1 MTKTI
6 LTFGKRVSTNIY
18 CMMDT
23 TMKNTC
29 TTKNNCIGLT
39 YDILT
44 TLSVADCKI
53 KVDVK
58 NVVTIKAILAGT
70 ALCGIQYELKFKI
83 ISKIDGANA

>member
-1 MTKTI
+1 MI
-6 LTFGKRVSTNIY
+6 E
-18 CMMDT
+18 T

-29 TTKNNCIGLT
+29 TTKNSCIGLT

-44 TLSVADCKI
+44 ILSVADCKI

-70 ALCGIQYELKFKI
+70 AWSGIQYELKFKTI
-83 ISKIDGANA
+83 NKMDGANA